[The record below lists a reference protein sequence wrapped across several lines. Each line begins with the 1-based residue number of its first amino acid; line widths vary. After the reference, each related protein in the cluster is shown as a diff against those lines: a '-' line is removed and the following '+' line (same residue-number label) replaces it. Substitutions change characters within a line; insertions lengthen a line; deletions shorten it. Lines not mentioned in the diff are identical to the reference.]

1 MKYVYTTFWLMILL
15 LQACRSNGQTGMGRD
30 NSSTME
36 IKDTNRYT
44 KPDEARLRQMLTP
57 EQYEVTQ
64 HATTERPFSNAYDH
78 EFRSGI
84 YVDVTTGQPL
94 FASTDKYDSGCG
106 WPAFSKPIDGRLVEA
121 RTDRSHGMVR
131 TEVRSRVGGAH
142 LGHVFPDGPTARGGL
157 RYCINSAALR
167 FVPRER
173 MEAEGYGAY
182 LELLT
187 QQHTTMKEIY
197 LAGGCFWGT
206 EHYFKQ
212 VEGVASTEVGYANGV
227 TQSPTYEEVCT
238 GRTRFAE
245 TVRVSYDPSVVSL
258 DFLLDLYFMAI
269 DPTALN
275 RQGHDQGTQYRTGVY
290 YTDKADLPAIRRVME
305 AQQRKHAEPIVVE
318 VEPLKNFHAA
328 EEYHQDYLDKNP
340 SGYCHLPPRL
350 FEYARR
356 AKMKR

>member
-64 HATTERPFSNAYDH
+64 HAATERPFSNAYDH
-78 EFRSGI
+78 EFRPGI

-167 FVPRER
+167 VVTQER
-173 MEAEGYGAY
+173 MEAEGYGA
-182 LELLT
+182 
-187 QQHTTMKEIY
+187 
-197 LAGGCFWGT
+197 
-206 EHYFKQ
+206 
-212 VEGVASTEVGYANGV
+212 
-227 TQSPTYEEVCT
+227 
-238 GRTRFAE
+238 
-245 TVRVSYDPSVVSL
+245 
-258 DFLLDLYFMAI
+258 
-269 DPTALN
+269 
-275 RQGHDQGTQYRTGVY
+275 
-290 YTDKADLPAIRRVME
+290 
-305 AQQRKHAEPIVVE
+305 
-318 VEPLKNFHAA
+318 
-328 EEYHQDYLDKNP
+328 
-340 SGYCHLPPRL
+340 
-350 FEYARR
+350 
-356 AKMKR
+356 